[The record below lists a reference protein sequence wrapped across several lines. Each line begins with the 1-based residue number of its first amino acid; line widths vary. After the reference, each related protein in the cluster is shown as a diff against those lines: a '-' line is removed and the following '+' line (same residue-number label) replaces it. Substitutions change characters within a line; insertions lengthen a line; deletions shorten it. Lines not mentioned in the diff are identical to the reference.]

1 METEWNVC
9 PSNWPLNFRC
19 TIRDSGDWRH
29 KTDDGKIISEYSK
42 FVFLIKPI
50 GTKTAPTLGDQ
61 RNFFTGLLECEWM
74 NDNVVFNVPHR
85 KGESR
90 PPQKEKK
97 IEIFKEFIDKVEKRM
112 ESKIPRGI
120 DFYINQWHQ
129 N

>member
-9 PSNWPLNFRC
+9 HSNWPLNFRC
-19 TIRDSGDWRH
+19 TIRDSGDWKH
-29 KTDDGKIISEYSK
+29 KVDGILIHEYSK
-42 FVFLIKPI
+42 FVFLVKPI
-50 GTKTAPTLGDQ
+50 SDKTAPTLGDQ

-74 NDNVVFNVPHR
+74 NDNVVFNVSHR

-97 IEIFKEFIDKVEKRM
+97 IKIFKEFIDNVEKRI
-112 ESKIPRGI
+112 ESNVPRGI
-120 DFYINQWHQ
+120 DFYINQWRK